1 MHTVIVNG
9 KQRVVNDE
17 QLRLI
22 KIVYRNEIEYIED
35 IKPKVIE
42 EKTVEA
48 EPKKVKSKNKKVE
61 DEFAS

>member
-22 KIVYRNEIEYIED
+22 KIVYRNLIEY
-35 IKPKVIE
+35 VE
-42 EKTVEA
+42 EKPVIAEETVV
-48 EPKKVKSKNKKVE
+48 EPKKVKSKIKKVE

>member
-22 KIVYRNEIEYIED
+22 KIVYKNVIEY
-35 IKPKVIE
+35 
-42 EKTVEA
+42 VEA
-48 EPKKVKSKNKKVE
+48 VEVEKVKSKNKKVE
-61 DEFAS
+61 DEPIS